1 MLNRHSS
8 NGVIWDFL
16 FFTLKWMLG
25 LGITAT
31 AMVAAAYA
39 FFQFLGRRWLEARF
53 AERLEKF
60 KHDQNQEIERLR
72 YRINALMD
80 RTTKLHQHEFEVLPK
95 CLSGDNLID
104 MNRL

>member
-1 MLNRHSS
+1 M
-8 NGVIWDFL
+8 DFL

-80 RTTKLHQHEFEVLPK
+80 RTTKLHQHEFEVLP
-95 CLSGDNLID
+95 
-104 MNRL
+104 